1 MSIYLNK
8 SFKGKLRKTRE
19 VIRQLQDEQDKTFN
33 SLRKE
38 LNVNDNGPEFDALW
52 DYIFNDWDIGITF
65 TDKKD
70 SGFVPLSPKI
80 KKTNGGQLCD
90 MQKGPCA
97 CGAWH

>member
-1 MSIYLNK
+1 MPIYLNK

-19 VIRQLQDEQDKTFN
+19 VIKQLQDEQDKTFK
-33 SLRKE
+33 SLCKE
-38 LNVNDNGPEFDALW
+38 LNMDGDGVEGTYLF
-52 DYIFNDWDIGITF
+52 DYIFNDWDNGVSF

-70 SGFVPLSPKI
+70 SGIVPLPLNS

-90 MQKGPCA
+90 MKKGPCA